1 MADVTK
7 FITGIVNFQQQHFG
21 ENPELANILLSGQK
35 PQALLIGCC
44 DSRVDPALLTD
55 SAQGDLFILRNIAN
69 LVPPYLKNDDYHG
82 VSSSIEY
89 AVCILEVSD
98 IIILGHSGCGGISAL
113 MESEQTKEAWE
124 FIGNWVNIAASARDK
139 VLRELPEE
147 TPEKQAR
154 ACEKEAILVSLKNLM
169 TFPWVKER
177 VSKGQLSLHGWY
189 YDIASGQLKYYN
201 QLTGEYE
208 VLVERYSPKLST
220 AQKAPHKQI
229 EAAD

>member
-1 MADVTK
+1 MADVSK
-7 FITGIVNFQQQHFG
+7 FLAGIANFQQQHFG
-21 ENPELANILLSGQK
+21 ENADLASDLMTGQK

-55 SAQGDLFILRNIAN
+55 SSPGDLFILRNIAN
-69 LVPPYLKNDDYHG
+69 LVPPYSKSNDYHG

-89 AVCILEVSD
+89 AVIYLNVSD
-98 IIILGHSGCGGISAL
+98 IIVLGHSNCGGIGALLESANG
-113 MESEQTKEAWE
+113 QKTGE

-139 VLRELPEE
+139 VLTEMATE

-169 TFPWVKER
+169 GFPWVKER
-177 VSKGQLSLHGWY
+177 VARGQLSLHGWY
-189 YDIASGQLKYYN
+189 YNMGTGQFRNYN

-208 VLVERYSPKLST
+208 ILVKRY
-220 AQKAPHKQI
+220 
-229 EAAD
+229 ADDTEKSSSAEPE

>member
-1 MADVTK
+1 MADVSK
-7 FITGIVNFQQQHFG
+7 FLAGIANFQQQHFG
-21 ENPELANILLSGQK
+21 DNPERANDLMAGQK

-55 SAQGDLFILRNIAN
+55 SSPGDLFILRNIAN
-69 LVPPYLKNDDYHG
+69 LVPPYSKSEDYHG

-89 AVCILEVSD
+89 AVIYLNVTD
-98 IIILGHSGCGGISAL
+98 IIILGHSNCGGIGAL
-113 MESEQTKEAWE
+113 LAAAEGQPTGE

-139 VLRELPEE
+139 VLTEMAAE

-177 VSKGQLSLHGWY
+177 VARGQLSLHGWY
-189 YDIASGQLKYYN
+189 YNMGTGQLRHYN

-208 VLVERYSPKLST
+208 ILVKRY
-220 AQKAPHKQI
+220 
-229 EAAD
+229 ADDSEEVTIADS

>member
-7 FITGIVNFQQQHFG
+7 FLDGIENFQQQHFG
-21 ENPELANILLSGQK
+21 ENPELASTLVGGQK

-44 DSRVDPALLTD
+44 DSRVDPALLMD
-55 SAQGDLFILRNIAN
+55 CDLGDLFILRNIAN
-69 LVPPYLKNDDYHG
+69 LVPPYLKSDDYHG

-89 AVCILEVSD
+89 AVCYLEVSD
-98 IIILGHSGCGGISAL
+98 IIILGHSNCGGIDAL
-113 MESEQTKEAWE
+113 MESAQGEEAGE
-124 FIGNWVNIAASARDK
+124 FIGKWVNIAAAARDK
-139 VLRELPEE
+139 VLRDIPGE

-189 YDIASGQLKYYN
+189 YNIGIGQLRYYN
-201 QLTGEYE
+201 QLTGEFE
-208 VLVERYSPKLST
+208 ILVKRYSPGQQKGQEST
-220 AQKAPHKQI
+220 P
-229 EAAD
+229 

>member
-7 FITGIVNFQQQHFG
+7 FISGIANFQQQHFG
-21 ENPELANILLSGQK
+21 ENPELANTLLSGQK

-55 SAQGDLFILRNIAN
+55 SAPGDLFILRNIAN
-69 LVPPYLKNDDYHG
+69 LVPPYSKSDDYHG

-98 IIILGHSGCGGISAL
+98 IIILGHSNCGGIAAL
-113 MESEQTKEAWE
+113 MDSDEGGQSGE
-124 FIGNWVNIAASARDK
+124 FIGKWVSIAESARQK
-139 VLRELPEE
+139 VTTELANESD
-147 TPEKQAR
+147 EKKTR
-154 ACEKEAILVSLKNLM
+154 ACEKEAILVSMKNLM

-177 VSKGQLSLHGWY
+177 VAKGQLSVHGWY
-189 YDIASGQLKYYN
+189 YNMGTGQLRYYN

-208 VLVERYSPKLST
+208 VLVERYSAKKNNQPE
-220 AQKAPHKQI
+220 
-229 EAAD
+229 EAT